1 MLESQRALFALPD
14 GLSYLDCA
22 YMSPIPKAA
31 IEAGARG
38 AAVKAAPWTMT
49 IHSYYDEAEEARSL
63 AAAVIGAAPGDV
75 AVIGATSYGMATAA
89 KNVVVAPDSVIVMME
104 NEHPSHRYV
113 WYELAADRGA
123 RVQVVPK
130 PADGDWTR
138 AMIDAIAGAAGP
150 VAVVAGTL
158 LHWFEGAAVD
168 IRALAAATR
177 AAGAALVVDGTQWVG
192 AVPFEVTEI
201 QPDFLSFATYKFLL
215 GPYRLAFLYAS
226 DRWQAEGRPL
236 EHHAWHRIN
245 GDAPDFYVETV
256 PGFKPG
262 ARRFDMGQRSDFA
275 VLPVAIESL
284 KLIDRLGVPA
294 IHQRIAM
301 LNDRVWRKALD
312 CGLVDRIDP
321 RRVPH
326 IAILDMNG
334 RLRDGV
340 GAALRSAGV
349 HVTMRGSK
357 MRVSPHVYNEE
368 ADIDRLFAVLSAH
381 AAG

>member
-1 MLESQRALFALPD
+1 MLESQRALFALPE

-38 AAVKAAPWTMT
+38 AAVKAAPWKMT
-49 IHSYYDEAEEARSL
+49 IHSYYDEAEEARTL
-63 AAAVIGAAPGDV
+63 AAATIGAQPGDI

-89 KNVVVAPDSVIVMME
+89 KNVAVAPGSVIVMME

-123 RVQVVPK
+123 QVHVVPK
-130 PADGDWTR
+130 PADGDWTG
-138 AMIDAIAGAAGP
+138 AMVAAIASSAAP

-158 LHWFEGAAVD
+158 LHWFEGAALD
-168 IRALAAATR
+168 IHALAAATH
-177 AAGAALVVDGTQWVG
+177 AAGAALVIDGTQWVG
-192 AVPFEVTEI
+192 AVPFDVTEI
-201 QPDFLSFATYKFLL
+201 RPDFLSFATYKFLL
-215 GPYRLAFLYAS
+215 GPYRLAFLYA
-226 DRWQAEGRPL
+226 DPRWQAEGRPL

-284 KLIDRLGVPA
+284 KLVNRLGVPA

-301 LNDRVWRKALD
+301 LNDLVWERAMA
-312 CGLVDRIDP
+312 CGLVDGIDP

-326 IAILDMNG
+326 IAILDMQD
-334 RLRDGV
+334 RLRDGA
-340 GAALRSAGV
+340 GAALKAAGV

-357 MRVSPHVYNEE
+357 MRVSPHVYNEV
-368 ADIDRLFAVLSAH
+368 ADIDRLFDVLSGYAR
-381 AAG
+381 